1 MHKVKDKI
9 MGKKSKKVEET
20 EVIHE
25 GVSQEIEGQELA
37 MSSEAYIDLK
47 LGLLKMAQDLLQQNA
62 AMTWE
67 IEKKIPNEITTKQV
81 IDDAQSLLD
90 FVLS

>member
-1 MHKVKDKI
+1 
-9 MGKKSKKVEET
+9 MGKKSKKVEE
-20 EVIHE
+20 EVTQE
-25 GVSQEIEGQELA
+25 FTGQEIEGADQLQ
-37 MSSEAYIDLK
+37 MSAEAYIDLK

>member
-1 MHKVKDKI
+1 
-9 MGKKSKKVEET
+9 MGKKNKKVEET
-20 EVIHE
+20 EVTE
-25 GVSQEIEGQELA
+25 NPVSQDNEVAQEFA
-37 MSSEAYIDLK
+37 MSSEAYIELK
-47 LGLLKMAQDLLQQNA
+47 LGLLKMSQDLLQQNA

>member
-1 MHKVKDKI
+1 
-9 MGKKSKKVEET
+9 MGKKSKKVEE
-20 EVIHE
+20 EVTQE
-25 GVSQEIEGQELA
+25 FTGQEIEGAEQLQ
-37 MSSEAYIDLK
+37 MSAEAYIDLK

>member
-1 MHKVKDKI
+1 
-9 MGKKSKKVEET
+9 MGKKSKKSEESEET
-20 EVIHE
+20 QIPV
-25 GVSQEIEGQELA
+25 GQESEVPQEFA
-37 MSSEAYIDLK
+37 MSSEAYIELK
-47 LGLLKMAQDLLQQNA
+47 LGLLKMSQDLLQQNA

>member
-1 MHKVKDKI
+1 

-20 EVIHE
+20 EVTQE
-25 GVSQEIEGQELA
+25 FQGQEIEGAEQLQ
-37 MSSEAYIDLK
+37 MSAEAYIDLK